1 MEEKIKEM
9 EDERGYDKG
18 ERKEGKGW
26 FGEECKRKKKKVRG
40 LMKEWRRKGG
50 KCEKRAKDAKR
61 ESDVCEII
69 RKERKEKDK

>member
-9 EDERGYDKG
+9 EDEKGYDKG
-18 ERKEGKGW
+18 ERKEGRGY

-50 KCEKRAKDAKR
+50 MEEYTEKRR
-61 ESDVCEII
+61 RNIESYVIGRRGE
-69 RKERKEKDK
+69 